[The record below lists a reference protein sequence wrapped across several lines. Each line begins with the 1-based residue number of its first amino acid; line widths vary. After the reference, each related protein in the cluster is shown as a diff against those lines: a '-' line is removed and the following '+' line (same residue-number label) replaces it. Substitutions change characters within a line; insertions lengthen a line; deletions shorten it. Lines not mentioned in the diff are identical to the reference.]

1 MELGQMAVLALL
13 IEAMWES
20 CKMLW
25 QDGKFSWDRAGALL
39 LAIAVCALAGANLFA
54 AIGLPIGPHMVG
66 CVLTGVLVSRGSN
79 FLHDLLGK
87 VQP

>member
-1 MELGQMAVLALL
+1 MVHRNYHNGLKTTLLLGG
-13 IEAMWES
+13 MW
-20 CKMLW
+20 
-25 QDGKFSWDRAGALL
+25 ALL